1 MLQQIILIFHILFCI
16 ALICL
21 ILVQQGKGA
30 TMGASFGSGASQ
42 TVFGSQGS
50 GGFLVK
56 LTGGL
61 AILFFVTSVS
71 LTYLSTKQ
79 MKAAQHGQI
88 SPVTQQLKSSQSSST
103 QAGASKP
110 AKTETTKETT
120 AATPTAATPSPS
132 ADSKQSA
139 PAQ

>member
-50 GGFLVK
+50 GVFLVK

-61 AILFFVTSVS
+61 AILFFVTSIS
-71 LTYLSTKQ
+71 LSYLATKE
-79 MKAAQHGQI
+79 MKAAQQGHL
-88 SPVTQQLKSSQSSST
+88 VNATQQSD
-103 QAGASKP
+103 QAKKTITVKPSAKQQATKTTGA
-110 AKTETTKETT
+110 T
-120 AATPTAATPSPS
+120 AASQQETAS
-132 ADSKQSA
+132 SKK
-139 PAQ
+139 